1 MNEIT
6 SSTPSTS
13 ITLAETVPEPVTS
26 QSVSSSKTSEASSTT
41 SIPSIAIKPNG
52 TGVAFS
58 LKPIAVTL
66 PKTINVRPMMKAGP
80 PKPGPTKV
88 FSVSNATGVT
98 TYKFPLTIAVPNGT
112 KSVTL
117 SPSSSNSAASTS
129 GAKTMLKT
137 TPAAPVAVPTLVS
150 TTKKRSRSDGP
161 MNAAAAANAASNGIV
176 IKTEPGTEPA
186 NKRRRRTTEDGV
198 KGLRY
203 FATKVCDKVREKS
216 LTTYNSVAEDLVLE
230 YSDPNSLAKTREEI
244 ACEQKNIRR
253 RVYDALN
260 VLMAINVIQKERKQI
275 RWVGLPRS
283 LNEAGMAKKDHSH
296 DRKKALMQLRQ
307 RMFHSSLQYIG
318 LKELAE
324 DNKQRRRKVFEKMAA
339 EAKDEDSNMEVSN
352 ASLASEL
359 EDDESQR
366 IHLPFLFLNCPQKSE
381 VECSVGIDAKEYEL
395 LFSEP
400 FKIVEDTEVLRHT
413 SLVRALDKG
422 EYGAPQVRKA
432 VESLPSFMTS
442 HFVILLNEHQERLKK
457 LQEGKKK
464 EQMTQAAVAATV
476 QKQTQQRRVMEN
488 VLKSQTPIAPA
499 PIKVEPVDSDA
510 SPGPRTAVLHPV
522 VSVPNCA
529 PIATLQ
535 TGSPVAL
542 KPAYYIQISKLGM
555 AHVTTMPQPDT
566 TT

>member
-1 MNEIT
+1 M
-6 SSTPSTS
+6 
-13 ITLAETVPEPVTS
+13 
-26 QSVSSSKTSEASSTT
+26 
-41 SIPSIAIKPNG
+41 
-52 TGVAFS
+52 
-58 LKPIAVTL
+58 
-66 PKTINVRPMMKAGP
+66 
-80 PKPGPTKV
+80 
-88 FSVSNATGVT
+88 
-98 TYKFPLTIAVPNGT
+98 
-112 KSVTL
+112 
-117 SPSSSNSAASTS
+117 
-129 GAKTMLKT
+129 
-137 TPAAPVAVPTLVS
+137 
-150 TTKKRSRSDGP
+150 
-161 MNAAAAANAASNGIV
+161 
-176 IKTEPGTEPA
+176 
-186 NKRRRRTTEDGV
+186 
-198 KGLRY
+198 
-203 FATKVCDKVREKS
+203 
-216 LTTYNSVAEDLVLE
+216 AEDLVLE
-230 YSDPNSLAKTREEI
+230 YSDPNCSAKTREEI

-296 DRKKALMQLRQ
+296 DRKKALTQLRQ

-339 EAKDEDSNMEVSN
+339 EAKVSSRRSGLLSSITSDSQMFFQDEDSNMEVSN

-442 HFVILLNEHQERLKK
+442 RFVTLLNEHQERLKK

-499 PIKVEPVDSDA
+499 PIKV
-510 SPGPRTAVLHPV
+510 RTRVKYTWRCV
-522 VSVPNCA
+522 F
-529 PIATLQ
+529 
-535 TGSPVAL
+535 G
-542 KPAYYIQISKLGM
+542 K
-555 AHVTTMPQPDT
+555 
-566 TT
+566 